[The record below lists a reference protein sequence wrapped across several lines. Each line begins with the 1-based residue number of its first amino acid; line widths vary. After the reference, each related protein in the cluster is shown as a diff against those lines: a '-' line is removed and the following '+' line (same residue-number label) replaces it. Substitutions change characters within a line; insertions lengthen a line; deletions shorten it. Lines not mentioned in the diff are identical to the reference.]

1 MFFLGILCGC
11 VATIVLM
18 VLYAQWYTPRAQ
30 ADIDATLDDNI
41 RESMERVVKDSKW
54 GEKARA
60 QLQKH
65 KSQIEFEA
73 IERLKHAMDR
83 AERTGQP
90 VKVELAGIEEYIYVS
105 PPPGLKKEDP
115 N

>member
-1 MFFLGILCGC
+1 
-11 VATIVLM
+11 
-18 VLYAQWYTPRAQ
+18 
-30 ADIDATLDDNI
+30 
-41 RESMERVVKDSKW
+41 MERVASDSKW

-60 QLQKH
+60 ELQKH
-65 KSQIEFEA
+65 RSFIEFEA

-90 VKVELAGIEEYIYVS
+90 VRVELAGIEEYIYVS

>member
-1 MFFLGILCGC
+1 MFLFGILCGC
-11 VATIVLM
+11 VATVVAL
-18 VLYAQWYTPRAQ
+18 LSYGRWYMPRAQ
-30 ADIDATLDDNI
+30 TDIDSTIKEAL
-41 RESMERVVKDSKW
+41 ERVTGNPKW
-54 GEKARA
+54 DRQVREM
-60 QLQKH
+60 LLKH
-65 KSQIEFEA
+65 KDQIEFEA

-90 VKVELAGIEEYIYVS
+90 VRIELAGIEEYIYVS